1 MNQLELGCQGFH
13 EVPPSLPHITPTL
26 IFKIKALTPFEWK
39 YQIVQAT
46 LLVFVNIGDDS
57 IMADDVVTFLNPL
70 VVPIEKEEFEKAPL
84 DVNVSQWL
92 HEEKSSRRVV
102 LAWDHWLSLN
112 PHALTIYL
120 KFVLG
125 RGVAQE
131 RFEECE
137 CEDDDIR
144 LHCWTWSKLI

>member
-1 MNQLELGCQGFH
+1 
-13 EVPPSLPHITPTL
+13 
-26 IFKIKALTPFEWK
+26 
-39 YQIVQAT
+39 
-46 LLVFVNIGDDS
+46 
-57 IMADDVVTFLNPL
+57 
-70 VVPIEKEEFEKAPL
+70 
-84 DVNVSQWL
+84 VNVSQWL